1 MKEDEKQISIKIKN
15 DNCLIYLNNN
25 ESSLLDKTKK
35 INKEELFNDDDIKEF
50 SYSVSDNYSNKRKQN
65 LKKNFNSID
74 KTDYE
79 ISNISIFNSNIKQE
93 GTNIKTPLYEKSNES
108 TSNNKNSKRKDNNN
122 LNFLETLKTKNLVIK
137 KLKFDSAE
145 CDTIQETDT
154 IKKLYIK
161 QQDKNEEN
169 EENLFT
175 ENINKNLNKQFF
187 LESGNENIDNDKKI
201 DIREKSSIQLM
212 MNNKNIINIKNEL
225 VSTIKYKQECVEK
238 YNNQLK
244 KSKSKPVIHNN
255 TFDIK
260 CRSISRDKKENTCI
274 IFTKPEQKKIKE
286 KKIIIKNK
294 NSNKKILAKNNSNS
308 FNALYNKNLMK
319 NNYAYI
325 KKKVPSKKPF
335 VNINNSKFLNYNSF
349 NSKTVKKQPSHFSFD
364 SNIILNQNYI
374 DKKLLSPDLNNYRI
388 NDKFYFTYNNFN
400 SNCLCSCSS
409 TNNIFIKKNFLAYNN
424 YFNHI
429 NQMVNEKQLYYK

>member
-1 MKEDEKQISIKIKN
+1 MKEDEKEINIKIKN

-35 INKEELFNDDDIKEF
+35 SNKEELFNDDDIKEF
-50 SYSVSDNYSNKRKQN
+50 SYSVSDNYSNKRRQN
-65 LKKNFNSID
+65 LKKNFNSIE

-161 QQDKNEEN
+161 QQDKSEDN

-187 LESGNENIDNDKKI
+187 LESVKENIDNDKKI
-201 DIREKSSIQLM
+201 DICEKSSIQSM

-225 VSTIKYKQECVEK
+225 ISTIKYKQECVEK

-260 CRSISRDKKENTCI
+260 CRSISKDKKENACF

-294 NSNKKILAKNNSNS
+294 NSNKKNLAKNNSNS
-308 FNALYNKNLMK
+308 FNNVYIKNLIK
-319 NNYAYI
+319 NNYAYT
-325 KKKVPSKKPF
+325 KKKIPSKKPF
-335 VNINNSKFLNYNSF
+335 VNIYKTKFLNYNSF
-349 NSKTVKKQPSHFSFD
+349 NSKTVKKPHNHFSFD
-364 SNIILNQNYI
+364 SNIILNQNYK

-388 NDKFYFTYNNFN
+388 NDKFFFTYNKFN
-400 SNCLCSCSS
+400 SNCLYSFSS
-409 TNNIFIKKNFLAYNN
+409 INNIFIKKNFLAYNN